1 MQPHYVDC
9 EGGIPRWAEVA
20 DKENA
25 ARVREVMLNT
35 QEFNE
40 QLGQHHLVNGAA
52 LHDGLGEQVTGQLHL
67 TKHAYLRIGGLT
79 RQQDIELI
87 DQLSHGDVVEHGHAD
102 DGPDPQFHGY
112 MATAQVGNALLTEP
126 VDNERRGNEVGE
138 WLKLGSIA
146 GMKEVERLLDTHKKI
161 RNQSIGF
168 GFLHIRRSG
177 Q

>member
-1 MQPHYVDC
+1 M
-9 EGGIPRWAEVA
+9 
-20 DKENA
+20 
-25 ARVREVMLNT
+25 REVMLNT

-40 QLGQHHLVNGAA
+40 QLGQHHLVDDAA
-52 LHDGLGEQVTGQLHL
+52 LHDGLGDQVTGQLHL

-112 MATAQVGNALLTEP
+112 MVTAQGGNALLTEQ

-138 WLKLGSIA
+138 WLKLGRIA
-146 GMKEVERLLDTHKKI
+146 GMKEVESLLDTHKKSET
-161 RNQSIGF
+161 NQ
-168 GFLHIRRSG
+168 
-177 Q
+177 